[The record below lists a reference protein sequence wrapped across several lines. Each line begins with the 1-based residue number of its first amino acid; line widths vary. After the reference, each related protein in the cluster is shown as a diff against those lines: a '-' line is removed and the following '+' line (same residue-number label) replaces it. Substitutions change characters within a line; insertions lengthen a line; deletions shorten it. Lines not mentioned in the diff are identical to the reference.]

1 MTTVQKQIR
10 SGLQAICEAALPA
23 AHVLMAPRFELG
35 KANLP
40 AVCIFGHEDRPRE
53 ADANTTQEHQRVYTV
68 RVEICAEAAPE
79 DDATDAMA
87 VAIRRAALAENI
99 LWPIVDEIHWSAQMW
114 AGNEGEDPMARTAL
128 DFDFTYLYD
137 PSTEVS

>member
-1 MTTVQKQIR
+1 MTIQKQIR
-10 SGLQAICEAALPA
+10 SGFQAIIAGALPL

-53 ADANTTQEHQRVYTV
+53 ADADTSNPHQRVYTV
-68 RVEICAEAAPE
+68 RVEICVEDAPE

-87 VAIRRAALAENI
+87 VAIRRAVLAENV
-99 LWPIVDEIHWSAQMW
+99 LWEIVDEIRWTGQMW

-128 DFDFTYLYD
+128 DFDVIYGYDFT
-137 PSTEVS
+137 EEA